1 MSSSKWHPFCLSR
14 NVLNKLNDKK
24 KKDFLKYLNNELV
37 IQTVEAHLA
46 KK

>member
-1 MSSSKWHPFCLSR
+1 MASILSQPQC
-14 NVLNKLNDKK
+14 VKQVNDKK
-24 KKDFLKYLNNELV
+24 KKDFLEYLNNELV